1 MKYFKNR
8 GFGLIEI
15 IVYVSIVALI
25 AIFSINA
32 ILSVTK
38 VFAEVKSYNDLRES
52 AVISLERMIK
62 EIRFANDIDIAGTVF
77 GTNPGR
83 LKLNTTDETGSPK
96 TLEFYVSGGSLNII
110 DNDAEKGTITGS
122 STALTNLVFRQALT
136 PKGKLIKIEM
146 TLSDTRANPR
156 TVNFYGSAV
165 LRGSY

>member
-38 VFAEVKSYNDLRES
+38 VFAEVKSYNDLRGS
-52 AVISLERMIK
+52 AVTSLERMIK
-62 EIRFANDIDIAGTVF
+62 EIRFANNIDIAGTVF

-83 LKLNTTDETGSPK
+83 LKLNTTDEAGNAK
-96 TLEFYVSGGSLNII
+96 TLEFYVTGGGLNII
-110 DNDAEKGTITGS
+110 DNGQEKGTITGNS
-122 STALTNLVFRQALT
+122 AVLTNLIFRQAVT
-136 PKGKLIKIEM
+136 PKGQLIKIEM
-146 TLSDTRANPR
+146 TLTDTRANPR
-156 TVNFYGSAV
+156 IVNFYGSAV